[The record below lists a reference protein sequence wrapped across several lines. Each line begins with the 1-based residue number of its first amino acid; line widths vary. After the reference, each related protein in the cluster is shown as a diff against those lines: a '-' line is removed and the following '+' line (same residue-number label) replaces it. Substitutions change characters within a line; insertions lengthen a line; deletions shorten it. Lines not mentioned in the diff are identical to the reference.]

1 MKRVFCFFVYSGSD
15 FDGVFKVL
23 TMTEIR
29 PKFVKIFYNLLTKG
43 YKEVIIY
50 KKTIHGVRALDNRKI
65 LARIEELK
73 SEIKRLPS
81 GYISHKIIYGR
92 ERCYYQWRENGKLKS
107 QFIKEGEYERLMKDI
122 EKRRKDQEEL
132 KKLQKLVPETI
143 EGEILYSTN
152 VMIGK
157 ELYDNAKIASEYEKR
172 DKYYLLEKYLYGK
185 QEDKVCVLYGLR
197 RTGKTTLIRQA
208 ILNMSD
214 EDREK
219 TAYIKITADDTMA
232 ELNFDLKK
240 LRKQNYKYVFI
251 DEITLMKDFID
262 SAAILSDIYAAM
274 GMKIVLSGTDS
285 LGFRLAENQELYD
298 RAYNISTTFIPFRE
312 YSRLLKKDDIDEYI
326 RYGGTLKAGETDFDN
341 TDDMAFYDDESARR
355 YVDTAICRNI
365 QHSLAHCGNGTHFRH
380 LISLYESGELTNAIN
395 RIIEDMN
402 HRFLV
407 DVVVR
412 EFKSADLSNA
422 AKNLRRERNP
432 AKRTEILDIIDEQ
445 SVVKRMM
452 NVLEMKNIEEQKI
465 GITEDHITEIK
476 QYLKE
481 LDLISEC
488 KIIQADLNI
497 SHIDYII
504 FTQPGMRYC
513 QAQVLVHS
521 LMKDSVFGLLE
532 KPDQDI
538 VCDKI
543 LEDVRGR
550 MLEDIVLL
558 ETYKAIDPKRYEVFK
573 LRFDTGEFDMV
584 IYDHREQVCGIY
596 EIKHSDKFDEN
607 QYRHLADE
615 EKCALTECRFGKIVN
630 KTVLYRGENFEAD
643 NGISYLNVE
652 EYLNDIEN
660 LIKLEPIQEEM
671 MTQDGMTM
679 I

>member
-1 MKRVFCFFVYSGSD
+1 MVVFYSNIYPD
-15 FDGVFKVL
+15 
-23 TMTEIR
+23 M
-29 PKFVKIFYNLLTKG
+29 IFSICK
-43 YKEVIIY
+43 
-50 KKTIHGVRALDNRKI
+50 
-65 LARIEELK
+65 
-73 SEIKRLPS
+73 
-81 GYISHKIIYGR
+81 
-92 ERCYYQWRENGKLKS
+92 
-107 QFIKEGEYERLMKDI
+107 
-122 EKRRKDQEEL
+122 
-132 KKLQKLVPETI
+132 
-143 EGEILYSTN
+143 
-152 VMIGK
+152 
-157 ELYDNAKIASEYEKR
+157 
-172 DKYYLLEKYLYGK
+172 
-185 QEDKVCVLYGLR
+185 
-197 RTGKTTLIRQA
+197 A
-208 ILNMSD
+208 ID
-214 EDREK
+214 
-219 TAYIKITADDTMA
+219 TKITSADTMA
-232 ELNFDLKK
+232 KLNFDLKK
-240 LRKQNYKYVFI
+240 LRKQNYKYIFI
-251 DEITLMKDFID
+251 DEITMMKDFID

-298 RAYNISTTFIPFRE
+298 MVYNIRTTFIPFRE

-422 AKNLRRERNP
+422 AKNLRRERDP

-445 SVVKRMM
+445 PVVKRMDI
-452 NVLEMKNIEEQKI
+452 LEMKNIEEQKI

-481 LDLISEC
+481 LDLISEY
-488 KIIQADLNI
+488 KIVQADLNI
-497 SHIDYII
+497 SPIVYII

-558 ETYKAIDPKRYEVFK
+558 ETYKVIDFKRYEIFK

-584 IYDHREQVCGIY
+584 IYDRKEYVCSIY
-596 EIKHSDKFDEN
+596 EIKHSDKF
-607 QYRHLADE
+607 
-615 EKCALTECRFGKIVN
+615 
-630 KTVLYRGENFEAD
+630 
-643 NGISYLNVE
+643 
-652 EYLNDIEN
+652 IEN
-660 LIKLEPIQEEM
+660 LAMDIKTEFPESKGYSVRNLKYMAKFAAEHSDAEFVQQVVAQIPWGQIIVLLNKVKENEKRIWYINK
-671 MTQDGMTM
+671 T
-679 I
+679 IESSKE